1 MFTEPIPFSEVVTQ
15 TASQGQALQA
25 LQESFREKGDSV
37 GNKNPRTFQPFFF
50 NLTAINYCC

>member
-37 GNKNPRTFQPFFF
+37 GNKNPR
-50 NLTAINYCC
+50 NLSTIFLQLDCN